1 MCCLFAVS
9 CPRRVDPCHRSSID
23 GADMTWKCA
32 PPRASLRERVFASPL
47 PPHATIPCTKGISF
61 SLILPSQNH
70 LYGLHTQRRGFRER
84 RRSIDM
90 ALSGPLEPFCMMDQL
105 ASRLFRVSAASKSNL
120 AWTLPRV
127 CIETPSEMPIRE
139 LKPSSHATWSL
150 MPSLASFRLCT
161 STARM
166 QGART

>member
-9 CPRRVDPCHRSSID
+9 CPRRVDPCRRSSID

-32 PPRASLRERVFASPL
+32 PPRAGLQERVFASPL

-70 LYGLHTQRRGFRER
+70 LYGLHTQRWWFAGEEEIYRNG
-84 RRSIDM
+84 SQW
-90 ALSGPLEPFCMMDQL
+90 PLEPCCMMDRL

-120 AWTLPRV
+120 AWTLPRFY
-127 CIETPSEMPIRE
+127 IETPSKMPIRE

-150 MPSLASFRLCT
+150 MPSLASLRLCT
-161 STARM
+161 
-166 QGART
+166 